1 MKSETAM
8 RDGQLVIEDVIQ
20 DLAAQQAWL
29 SEYIQTHMEE
39 LETTLLIR
47 LLNLHGQNAARLGK
61 LLRDQHTLSGK
72 AANGIS
78 VAMEQAM
85 VELSLIL
92 GTDLTKGH
100 GLPYATPHRLPVD
113 EG

>member
-1 MKSETAM
+1 M
-8 RDGQLVIEDVIQ
+8 RRTTSMREDRLVIEDVIQ

-29 SEYIQTHMEE
+29 SEYIQTHIEE
-39 LETTLLIR
+39 LDTVLLVR
-47 LLNLHGQNAARLGK
+47 LLNLHGQNAARLSK
-61 LLRDQHTLSGK
+61 LLRDQHTLSDK

-78 VAMEQAM
+78 VALEQAM

-100 GLPYATPHRLPVD
+100 GLPYATPPGLPVD